1 MKRKL
6 LLIASALFTAYTAS
20 AQAPLINGD
29 LESWATHTTPPP
41 TYEEPTGGMLFS
53 LNEISSFP
61 GNPPITC
68 YKETSNVHGGSY
80 AARMVSGSV
89 TLVGTTIFVPGVLG
103 TVKPY
108 YSPNIGA
115 KLGVPFTD
123 SPKKFKGW
131 FRYTSVQGDSAEIS
145 AATVRTTGGVRE
157 TLTVAK
163 MVIKQTVSNWT
174 AFEIPFQELAAGTP
188 DSIVIVCV
196 SSAGYNLQNLT
207 QGQGKVGSTLWV
219 DDMSF
224 DYTMGL
230 NEEIMNNETMNIF
243 PNPASD
249 MITVTYTENIQN
261 GRLNIVD
268 ATGKTVLTQTYMGQT
283 ASVNV
288 NALAAGMYTA
298 TLSDGKRIV
307 KRSSFIKK

>member
-29 LESWATHTTPPP
+29 LESWTSPPP
-41 TYEEPTGGMLFS
+41 GTYDEPTGGMLKS
-53 LNEISSFP
+53 LNQISTFP
-61 GNPPITC
+61 GNPPVTC
-68 YKETSNVHGGSY
+68 FKDNNNPHGGTYS
-80 AARMVSGSV
+80 ARMVSGNV
-89 TLVGTTIFVPGVLG
+89 TFQGSNIFVPGVLG
-103 TVKPY
+103 TIEPY
-108 YSPNIGA
+108 YTPTIGA

-131 FRYTSVQGDSAEIS
+131 FRYTSVQGDSAELS
-145 AATVRTTGGVRE
+145 AATVRTVGGVRE

-163 MVIKQTVSNWT
+163 MVIKQTVSSWT
-174 AFEIPFQELAAGTP
+174 AFEIPFQELATGTP
-188 DSIVIVCV
+188 DSIIVLCV

-207 QGQGKVGSTLWV
+207 QGQGKVNSTLWV
-219 DDMSF
+219 DDISF
-224 DYTMGL
+224 DYTMGQEEDVL
-230 NEEIMNNETMNIF
+230 NGETMTIF

-249 MITVTYTENIQN
+249 MITVTYTQNIQN
-261 GRLNIVD
+261 GRLNIID
-268 ATGKTVLTQTYMGQT
+268 ATGKTVLTQAYMGQT
-283 ASVNV
+283 ASVNI
-288 NALAAGMYTA
+288 NTLAAGMYTA

>member
-6 LLIASALFTAYTAS
+6 LLFASALFTTYTAT
-20 AQAPLINGD
+20 AQAPLANGD
-29 LESWATHTTPPP
+29 LESWSNHTTPPP
-41 TYEEPTGGMLFS
+41 AYEEPTGGMLFS

-68 YKETSNVHGGSY
+68 FKETSNVHGGSY
-80 AARMVSGSV
+80 CARMVSGSV
-89 TLVGTTIFVPGVLG
+89 TLIGTTIFVPGVLG

-115 KLGVPFTD
+115 TLGVPFTD

-131 FRYTSVQGDSAEIS
+131 YRYTSVQGDSAEIS

-163 MVIKQTVSNWT
+163 MVVKQTVSNWT
-174 AFEIPFQELAAGTP
+174 AFEIPFVEVASGTP

-224 DYTMGL
+224 DYTVG
-230 NEEIMNNETMNIF
+230 NAEEIMNGETMNIF

-249 MITVTYTENIQN
+249 IMTVTYTQNLHN
-261 GRLNIVD
+261 GRLNIID
-268 ATGKTVLTQTYMGQT
+268 ANGKTVLSQAYKGQSAAVDVSML
-283 ASVNV
+283 ASGV
-288 NALAAGMYTA
+288 YTA
-298 TLSDGKRIV
+298 VLNDGTRIV
-307 KRSSFIKK
+307 